1 MKTTLSTVIL
11 ILLSAVF
18 SMGEELPIDIQSL
31 LNKRNQAV
39 AKIDQTLVQELE
51 KLKVKYTKA
60 GELDSANAT
69 VVLIE
74 NYKAKEPDVGNL
86 PVFPNEIFGKSFSW
100 TANGRNDGYQ
110 LIILE
115 GGKGTFSGKAITWKK
130 INGRKLRL
138 NFANGNPEIEWTDDG
153 KSFVGTDSD
162 RRSIVSGRLIE

>member
-1 MKTTLSTVIL
+1 
-11 ILLSAVF
+11 
-18 SMGEELPIDIQSL
+18 MGEELPIDIQSL

-60 GELDSANAT
+60 GELDLANAT
-69 VVLIE
+69 VALIE
-74 NYKAKEPDVGNL
+74 NYKTNEPNAGNL

-100 TANGRNDGYQ
+100 TANGRNDGNR

-115 GGKGTFSGKAITWKK
+115 GGKGTFSGNAITWMK

-138 NFANGNPEIEWTDDG
+138 NFANGSSEIEWSNDG
-153 KSFVGTDSD
+153 KSFMGTDAN
-162 RRSIVSGRLIE
+162 RRSNVSGRLIE